1 MHDACG
7 TSGGSMAELTILIHK
22 AQQGDAVAQQAVFT
36 QLYNDLKRI
45 AHARLAGSGRQTFLD
60 TSALINET
68 YLRLTQ
74 AKELVP
80 ESRGQYL
87 AYASRAM
94 RSIIVDFVRARS
106 AERRGGQA
114 ERVTLNPAII
124 DSAPSGEEEIMQVHE
139 ALQELSAV
147 EPRLVTVVEMRY
159 YGGLTEQEIAT
170 ALGVTER
177 TVRRDWRKARLL
189 LAAAIGG

>member
-1 MHDACG
+1 MQRCIRHPRG
-7 TSGGSMAELTILIHK
+7 TMAELTILIHK
-22 AQQGDAVAQQAVFT
+22 AQQGDAAAQQAVFT

-45 AHARLAGSGRQTFLD
+45 AHARLAGAGRQTLLD
-60 TSALINET
+60 TCALINET

-74 AKELVP
+74 ANQLLP
-80 ESRGQYL
+80 ENRGQYL

-114 ERVTLNPAII
+114 QRVTLSPAIS
-124 DSAPSGEEEIMQVHE
+124 DSVSSGEEEIMRVHE
-139 ALQELSAV
+139 VLQELSEV

-170 ALGVTER
+170 TLGVTER
-177 TVRRDWRKARLL
+177 TVRRDWQKARLL
-189 LAAAIGG
+189 LAAAMS

>member
-1 MHDACG
+1 
-7 TSGGSMAELTILIHK
+7 
-22 AQQGDAVAQQAVFT
+22 
-36 QLYNDLKRI
+36 
-45 AHARLAGSGRQTFLD
+45 
-60 TSALINET
+60 
-68 YLRLTQ
+68 
-74 AKELVP
+74 
-80 ESRGQYL
+80 
-87 AYASRAM
+87 M

-177 TVRRDWRKARLL
+177 TVRRDWQKARLL

>member
-1 MHDACG
+1 
-7 TSGGSMAELTILIHK
+7 MAELTILIQK
-22 AQQGDAVAQQAVFT
+22 AQQGDPAAQQAVFT
-36 QLYNDLKRI
+36 QLYSDLRRI
-45 AHARLAGSGRQTFLD
+45 AHARLAGAGRQTLLD
-60 TSALINET
+60 TCALINET

-74 AKELVP
+74 ANELSP
-80 ESRGQYL
+80 ASRGQYL

-114 ERVTLNPAII
+114 ERITLSPAIA
-124 DSAPSGEEEIMQVHE
+124 DSIPGGEDEIVRVHE
-139 ALQELSAV
+139 VLEELAEV

-170 ALGVTER
+170 TLGVTER
-177 TVRRDWRKARLL
+177 TVRRDWQKARLL
-189 LAAAIGG
+189 LAAAMS